1 MSLGVWLILVLRLSG
16 RQAGRQA
23 GGLEQCCFGAVGTDS
38 GRRCSWGVRC
48 APAPVH
54 PPHPPTPTSYAAN
67 LLCCLPQVVIH
78 PAIQPKDANAMTQE
92 AHAAIAS
99 SLPPELVAPPEEEV
113 GSSVDS
119 S

>member
-1 MSLGVWLILVLRLSG
+1 MGIRPPASSRSTMASCLCVVP
-16 RQAGRQA
+16 
-23 GGLEQCCFGAVGTDS
+23 
-38 GRRCSWGVRC
+38 
-48 APAPVH
+48 PAPTN
-54 PPHPPTPTSYAAN
+54 PTPPPPAI
-67 LLCCLPQVVIH
+67 CCLAQVVIH
-78 PAIQPKDANAMTQE
+78 PAIQPKDATAMTEE

>member
-1 MSLGVWLILVLRLSG
+1 
-16 RQAGRQA
+16 
-23 GGLEQCCFGAVGTDS
+23 
-38 GRRCSWGVRC
+38 
-48 APAPVH
+48 
-54 PPHPPTPTSYAAN
+54 
-67 LLCCLPQVVIH
+67 VVIH

>member
-1 MSLGVWLILVLRLSG
+1 MLWWGAGW
-16 RQAGRQA
+16 QAGWSSVPFWCCWRRQRECTPSGDPA
-23 GGLEQCCFGAVGTDS
+23 SCQQPLNHGLLPLCCS
-38 GRRCSWGVRC
+38 PC
-48 APAPVH
+48 PH
-54 PPHPPTPTSYAAN
+54 QPHPTPPPPAI
-67 LLCCLPQVVIH
+67 CCLAQVVIH
-78 PAIQPKDANAMTQE
+78 PAIQPKDATAMTEE

>member
-1 MSLGVWLILVLRLSG
+1 MIPITL
-16 RQAGRQA
+16 
-23 GGLEQCCFGAVGTDS
+23 VGTGDLMPNAKEYLLYPGKVTVSGGRLDS
-38 GRRCSWGVRC
+38 TGFLASRAGAQRRLQPS
-48 APAPVH
+48 AKA
-54 PPHPPTPTSYAAN
+54 
-67 LLCCLPQVVIH
+67 CLPARQPWRLQVVIH
-78 PAIQPKDANAMTQE
+78 PAIQPKDATAMTEE